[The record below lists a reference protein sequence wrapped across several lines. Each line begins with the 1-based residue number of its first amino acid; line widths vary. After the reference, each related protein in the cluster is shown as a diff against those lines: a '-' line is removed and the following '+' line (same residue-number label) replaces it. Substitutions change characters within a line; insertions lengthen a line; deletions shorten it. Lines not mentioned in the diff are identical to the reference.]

1 MNKLKSLKVKIPL
14 TIISVVVVFIAALIV
29 ITDIKASESLKKT
42 ALDGYN
48 NIVFGY
54 ASLIDTWFDEQI
66 IIAETYG
73 SNKELMDYL
82 KNGSEAELSAPLI
95 AEFKIPEF
103 IIKPILHSPKIT
115 NR

>member
-54 ASLIDTWFDEQI
+54 ASLIDTWFDEQL

-73 SNKELMDYL
+73 SSKELMDYL
-82 KNGSEAELSAPLI
+82 KNGTEIEKEAAY
-95 AEFKIPEF
+95 
-103 IIKPILHSPKIT
+103 
-115 NR
+115 NRLKKNTVNK